1 MAFGPHVARDRAP
14 KGGPAACVRAA
25 EAEAAAAGFAMGA
38 AALFLGPKQQ
48 RRVTLTDGE
57 AADLRALAPAGGGA
71 LRLVAHGSY
80 AAPPFRGDLDAAAQ
94 VRRELAA
101 CQRAGVEGLVIHLP
115 KEPLEAVLRHLPRL
129 VTADAP
135 DVRLFLE
142 TPAVVPPHA
151 HYATPEGLGALFA
164 GVREAL
170 DPTAR
175 FFGLC
180 VDTAHVWT
188 GGADL
193 SSRAAAAA
201 WLGGLEALEGG
212 LPPTMLHL
220 NDSARPRGHGP
231 DTHEALARG
240 EIWGGFAGRLGESGL
255 APFVDFAR
263 RRGAVAILERRG
275 DVVPDYR
282 VLRALGAGGG
292 AGAAAGAAAG
302 AGAAARA
309 GPSRAAP

>member
-14 KGGPAACVRAA
+14 AGGGGPAACVRAA

-38 AALFLGPKQQ
+38 AALFLGPKMQ

-57 AADLRALAPAGGGA
+57 AADLRALARAGGGG

-80 AAPPFRGDLDAAAQ
+80 AAPPFGGDPDAAAQ

-101 CQRAGVEGLVIHLP
+101 CQRAGAEGLVIHLP
-115 KEPLEAVLRHLPRL
+115 KAPLEDVLRFLPRL
-129 VTADAP
+129 ATVDAP

-151 HYATPEGLGALFA
+151 HYATPGGIGALFA
-164 GVREAL
+164 GVRARL
-170 DPTAR
+170 DPTDR
-175 FFGLC
+175 LFGLC

-188 GGADL
+188 GGVDL
-193 SSRAAAAA
+193 SSREAAAA
-201 WLGGLEALEGG
+201 WLGELEALEGG

-220 NDSARPRGHGP
+220 NDSARPRGRGP

-282 VLRALGAGGG
+282 VLAALGAGRAPPAPEGG
-292 AGAAAGAAAG
+292 AGAGAG
-302 AGAAARA
+302 AGRGAR
-309 GPSRAAP
+309 